1 VPTIGV
7 QSHPSYPETHMQKLK
22 LRIEDLAVKSF
33 DVDESPRSRG
43 TVIGNV
49 VNCDGETDPVVIGPG
64 PSGDSWHDCGTGYNC
79 TAVGTCTG
87 CVGYTGAVYVFTPAC
102 TPVCTQG
109 C

>member
-1 VPTIGV
+1 MPTIGV